1 MDMNTSELVDVGLDA
16 VSAGA
21 TELPIAM
28 STRIL
33 DAAKATGRPAR
44 HTGWSAADGELTA
57 HDAFITTVAELSQL
71 LSTLAPDDWMQ
82 RTDVAG
88 GTPVRDLVLHL
99 VGVERYLLGQ
109 LGRAAT
115 IDAPTVEHHFPVLHA
130 AAAADLGAADPS
142 AIARAWWLAA
152 MDLVAATAEVG
163 PDHEVTYHDLAGSVG
178 GMLVIRTFEVW
189 THDDDIRRAVGL
201 PLNVLDDARLSL
213 MSSTLLG
220 VLPYGLARAGSVQA
234 GRTVRFDLT
243 GSGGGRTF
251 VASLSPDDAPG
262 EPDLVIETSALD
274 LCRLASNRMSIDDID
289 VRLEGD
295 RSLLRPVLVGA
306 GAFAMD

>member
-1 MDMNTSELVDVGLDA
+1 MSTSELVDVGLDA
-16 VSAGA
+16 MSADPA
-21 TELPIAM
+21 ELPAAM
-28 STRIL
+28 SARIL
-33 DAAKATGRPAR
+33 GAAQATGRPAR
-44 HTGWSAADGELTA
+44 HSGWATDDGQLTSHA
-57 HDAFITTVAELSQL
+57 TFITTVAELSQL
-71 LSTLAPDDWMQ
+71 LSTLAPADWMQ
-82 RTDVAG
+82 PTEVAG
-88 GTPVRDLVLHL
+88 GMSVRDLVLHL

-109 LGRAAT
+109 LGRADT

-130 AAAADLGAADPS
+130 AASADLGGADAP
-142 AIARAWWLAA
+142 AVARAWWLAA
-152 MDLVAATAEVG
+152 MDLVAATAEIG
-163 PDHEVTYHDLAGSVG
+163 PDQAVTYHDLAGSVG

-213 MSSTLLG
+213 MSSTLMG
-220 VLPYGLARAGSVQA
+220 VLPYGLARAGTVQA

-243 GSGGGRTF
+243 GPGGGAAF
-251 VASLSPDDAPG
+251 VASLSPDEPPG
-262 EPDLVIETSALD
+262 DPDLVIETSALD

-289 VRLEGD
+289 VRIDGD